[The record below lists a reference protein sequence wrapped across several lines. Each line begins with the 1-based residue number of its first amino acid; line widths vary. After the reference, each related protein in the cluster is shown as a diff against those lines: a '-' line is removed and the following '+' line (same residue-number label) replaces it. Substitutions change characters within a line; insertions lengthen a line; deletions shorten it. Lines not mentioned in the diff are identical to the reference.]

1 MMTRFKAILVFVA
14 ILAFSV
20 SVSAQT
26 VFYAGHAG
34 GGGGEAN
41 PGAFSS
47 VDLTNGQVSIIGVAN
62 VSGGGVAGLAS
73 DGITIYAALA
83 VGGAAQLVTINPVT
97 GTVASTIGD
106 VILSGGGVCAIGDL
120 AMGNGILYGMTSNG
134 SNHVCDGLSGGLIVT
149 IDTTTAVAT
158 AVGRPFGTS
167 NIQGG
172 LAVDGSGDL
181 WLSPGWNHPDPG
193 NLYIL
198 NKTTG
203 QIDSTLALSGDFPND
218 EGANGLVWNPDN
230 GLLYASFEQDAP
242 GNTSLWAINS
252 LTGVSQLI
260 TNSTAQ
266 LHDIVAFG
274 PGVPPS
280 PALPVPALDRFG
292 FAILILLALSAG
304 LFGLRRFM

>member
-1 MMTRFKAILVFVA
+1 MMTKQLKVILVFFA
-14 ILAFSV
+14 TLACSI

-26 VFYAGHAG
+26 AFYAGHAG
-34 GGGGEAN
+34 SGGGESN

-83 VGGAAQLVTINPVT
+83 VSGAAQLVTIDPVT
-97 GTVASTIGD
+97 GLVASTIGD
-106 VILSGGGVCAIGDL
+106 VVLSGGGACAIGDL

-134 SNHVCDGLSGGLIVT
+134 TNHVCDGLSGGLIVT

-158 AVGRPFGTS
+158 AVGRPFGS
-167 NIQGG
+167 DNIQGG
-172 LAVDGSGDL
+172 LAVDGAGNL
-181 WLSPGWNHPDPG
+181 WLSPGWNHPDIG

-198 NKTTG
+198 DKATG
-203 QIDSTLALSGDFPND
+203 LIDSTLALSGEFPNND
-218 EGANGLVWNPDN
+218 GANGLVWNPDN

-242 GNTSLWAINS
+242 GNTSLWAINP

-260 TNSTAQ
+260 TDSTAQ

-274 PGVPPS
+274 TGIAHS
-280 PALPVPALDRFG
+280 PVPALDRFG
-292 FAILILLALSAG
+292 LAILILLSLSLG
-304 LFGLRRFM
+304 FVTLRRFI